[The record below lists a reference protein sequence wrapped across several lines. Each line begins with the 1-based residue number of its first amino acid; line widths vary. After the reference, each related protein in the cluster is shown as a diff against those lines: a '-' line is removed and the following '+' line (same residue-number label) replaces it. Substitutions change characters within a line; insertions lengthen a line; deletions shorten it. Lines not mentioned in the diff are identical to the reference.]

1 MRHRTISSFGCISFA
16 LLLLAPM
23 GAAAQAEVDYS
34 RQISG
39 PVEARVTKVRDGD
52 TVEVEAFV
60 WPMQTVHVAVRLKG
74 IDAPE
79 HRGKC
84 PAEKHAADVAT
95 ARLTALV
102 GDGTVSLFDVS
113 GGKYYGRVLARIGTA
128 DDKDLSK
135 TLLKEGLVAPYSGGK
150 RRNWCDGSLPDSFS
164 AADVAGPG
172 RG

>member
-1 MRHRTISSFGCISFA
+1 MYRQHAALFGCIFLALSGDAASAWADGEFA
-16 LLLLAPM
+16 KA
-23 GAAAQAEVDYS
+23 
-34 RQISG
+34 ITG

-52 TVEVEAFV
+52 TVEVEAFI

-95 ARLTALV
+95 NRLVALI
-102 GDGTVSLFDVS
+102 GDDRVKLYEIS
-113 GGKYYGRVLARIGTA
+113 GGKYYGRVLARIAT
-128 DDKDLSK
+128 DTEKDLSR
-135 TLLKEGLVAPYSGGK
+135 TLLKEGLVAPYKGGK
-150 RRNWCDGSLPDSFS
+150 RRNWCDGSRPETFS
-164 AADVAGPG
+164 EAASSVRE